1 MLTHST
7 RFWIALNLVRGIGA
21 ARMRLLLD
29 FFGDAETA
37 WNAAPTELAAAGLS
51 QRLIESIA
59 ETRASDRLDRV
70 QKIIERLNL
79 SVLTWDHAEYPHRL
93 RAIEAPPPV
102 LYCLGAC
109 LPVDETAV
117 AIVGTRR
124 AGAYGRQVAD
134 ELATALARSG
144 VTVVSGL
151 ARGIDAVAHAA
162 AIRGGGRTFAV
173 LGSGLDQ
180 IYPPEHARLA
190 AEIRQHGALLSDY
203 PPETRPDAANFPPRN
218 RIISGLSAAV
228 VVVEA
233 GEKSGALITANFA
246 QLQGRPIYAVPGS
259 IYAVQSKGANALIRD
274 GSEIL
279 TDIPSFLTKLNLDR
293 LNGEL
298 TARRSLPVGA
308 TEAQILAVLS
318 TDPLH
323 VDDISNL
330 SGLPIQQVTS
340 TIALMELKGLV
351 RPLGA
356 MNYVAVRED
365 AAEYKID

>member
-1 MLTHST
+1 MVTHST
-7 RFWIALNLVRGIGA
+7 RFWIALNLVKGIGS

-37 WNAAPTELAAAGLS
+37 WNAPPTELAAAGLS

-59 ETRASDRLDRV
+59 EARASDRLDRV
-70 QKIIERLNL
+70 QKIIERLNIT
-79 SVLTWDHAEYPHRL
+79 VLTWDHADYPQRL
-93 RAIEAPPPV
+93 RSIEAPPPV

-109 LPVDETAV
+109 LPEDETAV

-124 AGAYGRQVAD
+124 AGAYGRQVTE
-134 ELATALARSG
+134 ELAAALARSG
-144 VTVVSGL
+144 VTVVSGM
-151 ARGIDAVAHAA
+151 ARGVDAVAHAA
-162 AIRGGGRTFAV
+162 AIRSGGRTFAV

-180 IYPPEHARLA
+180 IYPPEHTRLA

-218 RIISGLSAAV
+218 RIISGLAAAV

-246 QLQGRPIYAVPGS
+246 HLQGRPVYAVPGS
-259 IYAVQSKGANALIRD
+259 IYAVQSIGTNALIRE
-274 GSEIL
+274 GCEIL
-279 TDIPSFLTKLNLDR
+279 TDIPSFLKQLNLDR
-293 LNGEL
+293 LNGER

-308 TEAQILAVLS
+308 TEAQILAVL
-318 TDPLH
+318 TAEPLH

-365 AAEYKID
+365 AAEYNID